1 MLRQGFGLAMREC
14 PLVSL
19 LCPRLSQD
27 WDESTFTAAPGLRGL
42 IGAVSS
48 LFPEPLRLA
57 FGHPFAL
64 SSQSCCCPFA
74 LLPRSFGP
82 LPVAPSRPQVT
93 SIPTAS
99 VGSPPGKPC
108 TFQCFPLST
117 PDASEGLW
125 RADPA
130 FRPPP
135 PFASMGSDTASRVK
149 NWSVHLLHGPAQ
161 AASLPQSPSYR
172 VRDVAGRSL
181 RHVAEPP
188 ACCKG
193 QDQVYQDQGYR

>member
-1 MLRQGFGLAMREC
+1 MREC

-27 WDESTFTAAPGLRGL
+27 WDKSTFTAAPVPRGL
-42 IGAVSS
+42 IGTVSS

-64 SSQSCCCPFA
+64 SVQSE
-74 LLPRSFGP
+74 LLLSFCSVARSFGP

-93 SIPTAS
+93 SVPTAS

-117 PDASEGLW
+117 PAASEGLW

-135 PFASMGSDTASRVK
+135 PFASMGSK
-149 NWSVHLLHGPAQ
+149 
-161 AASLPQSPSYR
+161 
-172 VRDVAGRSL
+172 
-181 RHVAEPP
+181 
-188 ACCKG
+188 
-193 QDQVYQDQGYR
+193 